1 MCQVR
6 GTWKSHDL
14 CFRSPSIGLLDK
26 KYVVVKGIRYDGVQ
40 LSPKDQLVA
49 LGYGGSA
56 MPLECACAE
65 SFASLQRQKTSSFFS
80 VASEQPGFLK
90 LRFYLQGE
98 WEMPL
103 GFFSKLFCHHS
114 LTSLAGCFRE
124 VVGAIR

>member
-1 MCQVR
+1 M
-6 GTWKSHDL
+6 
-14 CFRSPSIGLLDK
+14 
-26 KYVVVKGIRYDGVQ
+26 KGIRYDGVQ

-56 MPLECACAE
+56 MPLECGCAE
-65 SFASLQRQKTSSFFS
+65 SFASLQRQTSSFFS

>member
-1 MCQVR
+1 M
-6 GTWKSHDL
+6 
-14 CFRSPSIGLLDK
+14 
-26 KYVVVKGIRYDGVQ
+26 KGIRYDGVQ
-40 LSPKDQLVA
+40 LSPNDQLVA

-65 SFASLQRQKTSSFFS
+65 SLQRQTSSFFS

-103 GFFSKLFCHHS
+103 GFFFKVVLSPLLDLVSWLF
-114 LTSLAGCFRE
+114 
-124 VVGAIR
+124 